1 MSVVGAGGMKV
12 SPSDCIVYKEHIYNV
27 HALHCGSTGH
37 HFPKNLSH
45 IRMSH
50 LTARNMC
57 VSCTQNYRYTHCS
70 CHDVY
75 QEKGQHWKKRL
86 KNEAELSY

>member
-57 VSCTQNYRYTHCS
+57 VSCTQNYRYTHTVAVMMYIRRK
-70 CHDVY
+70 DNT
-75 QEKGQHWKKRL
+75 GKKD
-86 KNEAELSY
+86 